1 VDQAKRTQVLDEAV
15 ELTGWHRDYA
25 RTALRAALKLKVA
38 KSRTPRGPTYGP
50 RIMVALINCW
60 PVLRMPAGKRLA
72 PMLATLVRPCGATG
86 SWI

>member
-1 VDQAKRTQVLDEAV
+1 MEI
-15 ELTGWHRDYA
+15 
-25 RTALRAALKLKVA
+25 KVA

-50 RIMVALINCW
+50 RIMVALITCW
-60 PVLRMPAGKRLA
+60 PVLRMPAGKRQA

>member
-1 VDQAKRTQVLDEAV
+1 MEI
-15 ELTGWHRDYA
+15 
-25 RTALRAALKLKVA
+25 KVA

-60 PVLRMPAGKRLA
+60 PVLRMPADKRLA